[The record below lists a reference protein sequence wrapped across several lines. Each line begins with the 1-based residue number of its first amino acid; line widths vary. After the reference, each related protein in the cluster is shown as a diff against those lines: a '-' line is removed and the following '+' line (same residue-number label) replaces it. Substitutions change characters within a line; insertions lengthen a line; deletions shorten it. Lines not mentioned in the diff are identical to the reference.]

1 MAALVTKLG
10 EVAWQSYA
18 PLPPPL
24 PPKRTHGHPLYTL
37 RCLGTLLG
45 RLRMMRSDL
54 RVG

>member
-10 EVAWQSYA
+10 EAAWQSYA
-18 PLPPPL
+18 PL